1 MYPDKVIYYLF
12 DFDYVNSTLEPRSK
26 LKQWEL
32 NPLQMG
38 IMWIVL
44 TFMAWCLVFLWISLP
59 VLLCKMI
66 ITFFSLYLK
75 TNLLFRAP
83 SHTGG
88 HYLPTWS
95 QGHITLFLLLEK
107 HSARLWGDKVYI
119 FIYLTTEHCFVFMRE
134 QWGVPQTRA
143 CILNEALAST
153 LAHLQD
159 GLWWLSPVG
168 GVPVGRPLPRWLRAD
183 LSDQCNPV
191 WVMLC
196 DFWGSS
202 LGGSQPPWCDDP
214 SSSVTKSTRQGWGLP
229 STAAPPCGEPLWEWI
244 FQSQPSLQRTVA
256 LTDILT
262 APSWETLS

>member
-12 DFDYVNSTLEPRSK
+12 DFDYVSSTLEPRSK
-26 LKQWEL
+26 LRQWEL

-38 IMWIVL
+38 LMRIVL
-44 TFMAWCLVFLWISLP
+44 TFTAWCLVFLWTSLP

-75 TNLLFRAP
+75 TNPLFRAP
-83 SHTGG
+83 SHAGG
-88 HYLPTWS
+88 RYLPTWS
-95 QGHITLFLLLEK
+95 QGHITLFLLLEN
-107 HSARLWGDKVYI
+107 HSARLWGDKVSI
-119 FIYLTTEHCFVFMRE
+119 FICLTTEHCFVFMRE

-143 CILNEALAST
+143 CILNEALASM
-153 LAHLQD
+153 LAGLRD
-159 GLWWLSPVG
+159 GLRWLSPVV

-202 LGGSQPPWCDDP
+202 LGGSQPPWCDD
-214 SSSVTKSTRQGWGLP
+214 SSHVDCDKVYTAGLR
-229 STAAPPCGEPLWEWI
+229 PPFNSSPTLWW
-244 FQSQPSLQRTVA
+244 A
-256 LTDILT
+256 
-262 APSWETLS
+262 TLGLDLPHKTCERW